1 MKSTTQLQ
9 RPMVNCVSEYT
20 NDFISN
26 DKQGLGYSTGTNMYE
41 AMLEEGHDARLL
53 RFSPSNDDTIKGG
66 HQDPRNLDYW
76 QVGCMGIT
84 VSCSSVR
91 FFFFWVV
98 SSLELFPPFD
108 SFRGNSSIYKA
119 TIQFIKQ

>member
-53 RFSPSNDDTIKGG
+53 RFSPSSDDTIKGG

-84 VSCSSVR
+84 ASCSQVR
-91 FFFFWVV
+91 
-98 SSLELFPPFD
+98 
-108 SFRGNSSIYKA
+108 KA
-119 TIQFIKQ
+119 MKKLAQIF

>member
-41 AMLEEGHDARLL
+41 AMLEERHDARLL

-84 VSCSSVR
+84 ASCSSVR
-91 FFFFWVV
+91 FFL
-98 SSLELFPPFD
+98 SSFLP
-108 SFRGNSSIYKA
+108 
-119 TIQFIKQ
+119 